1 MRSGMAMWHLDR
13 AVGET
18 RGRRPPTP
26 AGRHLLA
33 WWLIGVAI
41 LLGPP
46 AASQSKATDML
57 AGLYLIGYP
66 PGTKPPDFAGGT
78 IEGQKVS
85 LAGLQGR
92 VVLLNF
98 WASWCRD
105 CRTEM
110 PMLEQLHRDLAAQG
124 LTILG
129 INVREGTR
137 TVRRYADELDLT
149 FPLVLD
155 QKGKI
160 TASYGVI
167 GLPTTFLIDRDGRPI
182 ALAIGPRHWDA
193 APARAIIQTL
203 LAEPTVGEEPR

>member
-1 MRSGMAMWHLDR
+1 MRDVAMWHLSG
-13 AVGET
+13 AVRDT
-18 RGRRPPTP
+18 RGRRPPAP

-85 LAGLQGR
+85 LAGLQGM

-105 CRTEM
+105 CRSEM
-110 PMLEQLHRDLAAQG
+110 PMLEQLHRDFAAHG
-124 LTILG
+124 LTILAV
-129 INVREGTR
+129 NVREGTR
-137 TVRRYADELDLT
+137 TIRRYADELDLT

-155 QKGKI
+155 SKGMI
-160 TASYGVI
+160 TTSYGVI